1 MEINV
6 IGPEHEVSGF
16 VNTLEVSVSVDFSE
30 HLFTYWSVDF
40 VKLRFFERVAFFHTS
55 RVNMV
60 SEVKLVNKHGNFS
73 HGLAVFIQVH
83 LIYGIPYKVA
93 GIVIQNELDNVDQV

>member
-1 MEINV
+1 MKINV
-6 IGPEHEVSGF
+6 IEPEHEVSGF
-16 VNTLEVSVSVDFSE
+16 VHTLAVSVSVDFSE

-40 VKLRFFERVAFFHTS
+40 VKLRLFERIAGFHTT
-55 RVNMV
+55 RVNMI

-73 HGLAVFIQVH
+73 HGLAVLIQVH

-93 GIVIQNELDNVDQV
+93 GIVI